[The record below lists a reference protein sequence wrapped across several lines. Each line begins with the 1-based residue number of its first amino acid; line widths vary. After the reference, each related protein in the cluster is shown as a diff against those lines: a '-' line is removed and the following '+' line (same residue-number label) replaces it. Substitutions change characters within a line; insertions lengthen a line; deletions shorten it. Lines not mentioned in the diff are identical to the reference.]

1 MKPLAGANCLPG
13 PRIAVIGVTGS
24 GKTTLAQELSQILD
38 IPHIELDALY
48 WLPNWQPADPPI
60 FRQNVA
66 EALSIPAWVTDGNYS
81 KARDLIWSRATSLVW
96 LDYPLTVILWQLT
109 LRTIRRVIT
118 HEVLWNSNYETL
130 RGAFFSRDSL
140 FLWALKTH
148 KRYRLEF
155 ERQLALAEYA
165 HLQLFRMRSRR
176 DTSAW
181 LNMIHTAN
189 QSDQTDRKISSTNS
203 STL

>member
-1 MKPLAGANCLPG
+1 MSPLAGANFLPG
-13 PRIAVIGVTGS
+13 SRIAVIGVTGS
-24 GKTTLAQELSQILD
+24 GKTTLAQKLSQILD

-48 WLPNWQPADPPI
+48 WLSNWQPKDPPI

-66 EALSIPAWVTDGNYS
+66 EAISIPTWVTDGNYS

-109 LRTIRRVIT
+109 LRTIRRVT
-118 HEVLWNSNYETL
+118 TREVLWNSNYETL

-140 FLWALKTH
+140 FLWAVQTH
-148 KRYRLEF
+148 KRYRIEF

-165 HLQLFRMRSRR
+165 HLQSFRILSRR
-176 DTSAW
+176 ETSAW
-181 LNMIHTAN
+181 LNMIRSAN
-189 QSDQTDRKISSTNS
+189 QTGKTDRK
-203 STL
+203 